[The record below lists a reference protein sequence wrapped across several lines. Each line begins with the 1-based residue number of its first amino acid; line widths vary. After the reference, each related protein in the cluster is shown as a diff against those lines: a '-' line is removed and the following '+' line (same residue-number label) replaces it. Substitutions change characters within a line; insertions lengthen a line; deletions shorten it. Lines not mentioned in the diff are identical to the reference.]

1 MAIKYFCDR
10 CGREGKQYEQLFTVT
25 IASPKVWAYSDPMAE
40 YYEGDLHF
48 CTDCMKKIIDCIEE
62 LGRKE

>member
-10 CGREGKQYEQLFTVT
+10 CGKEIRKHAQPFTVT
-25 IASPKVWAYSDPMAE
+25 VKPPEVWAYSDPMAE
-40 YYEGDLHF
+40 YYEGDLLF
-48 CTDCMKKIIDCIEE
+48 CSDCMKKIIECIEE